1 MDYRASESLINVN
14 DIIIRTYNDA
24 DSISALTGLLHRA
37 YKDLADMGLL
47 YLASHQSDS
56 VTRRRISEGI
66 TFLALHSDA
75 IIGTI
80 TLYSQ
85 VGGCEF
91 YQREGVWHF
100 GQFGVDPSYR
110 RLGIG
115 DKLIETVEQYAAKHG
130 AKVISLDTAKPA
142 LHLIEYYKKYKYS
155 IVDEVQWNETNY
167 KSVIMAK
174 SLLLSDAHTE
184 MPCC

>member
-1 MDYRASESLINVN
+1 MDHRALESLINVN

-24 DSISALTGLLHRA
+24 DPISEITELLHRA

-47 YLASHQSDS
+47 YLATHQSDS
-56 VTRRRISEGI
+56 VTRRRISEGT
-66 TFLALHSDA
+66 TFLALHAEA

-85 VGGCEF
+85 NGGCEF
-91 YQREGVWHF
+91 YMQEGVWHF
-100 GQFGVDPSYR
+100 GQFGVDASYR

-115 DKLIETVEQYAAKHG
+115 GRLIDTVERYALNHG
-130 AKVISLDTAKPA
+130 AKIIALDTAKPA
-142 LHLIEYYKKYKYS
+142 LHLIKHYEKNGYS
-155 IVDEVQWNETNY
+155 VVDEVQWKEANY

-174 SLLLSDAHTE
+174 SLVSSDNRNKKTRG
-184 MPCC
+184 

>member
-1 MDYRASESLINVN
+1 MDYRALESLINVR

-24 DSISALTGLLHRA
+24 DQISALTELLHRA
-37 YKDLADMGLL
+37 YKELADMGLL
-47 YLASHQSDS
+47 YLASYQSDS
-56 VTRRRISEGI
+56 VTRSRISEGI
-66 TFLALHSDA
+66 TFLALHAQA

-85 VGGCEF
+85 IGDCEF
-91 YQREGVWHF
+91 YQKEGVWHF

-115 DKLIETVEQYAAKHG
+115 GKLIGTVEQYAVKHG
-130 AKVISLDTAKPA
+130 ARVISLDTAKPA
-142 LHLIEYYKKYKYS
+142 LHLIKHYKKYGYS
-155 IVDEVQWNETNY
+155 IVDEVQWNEANY

-174 SLLLSDAHTE
+174 SLLLSDDRMEIARS
-184 MPCC
+184 